1 MIKNLIKKRNIDLI
15 ENFDFENVNYKKIR
29 HPIQDDL
36 SYSYFNKFE
45 AIESLYISHYENNIK
60 NLKDGINSKR
70 LSAEKNLYYNP
81 QLFGVIKSI
90 TFNIPLLSGVLIRN
104 CQEKLKKSSNFNQL
118 NPFFRATRLSD
129 NIVENLIENIKNKLL
144 HRRKKLM
151 PGEILG
157 PIYNNIKVIYE
168 EFYKVNFNNP
178 TINFVI
184 PSKTIKEIL
193 KPNLEPKF

>member
-1 MIKNLIKKRNIDLI
+1 MKSRNNFFFGFTLLQNSNLIEELNEKISFILSDIQQRVYGRRIEKFVMIKNLIKKRNIDLI

-90 TFNIPLLSGVLIRN
+90 TFNSPLLSGVMIRN
-104 CQEKLKKSSNFNQL
+104 CQEKLKKSSNFNKL
-118 NPFFRATRLSD
+118 SPFFQS
-129 NIVENLIENIKNKLL
+129 
-144 HRRKKLM
+144 
-151 PGEILG
+151 
-157 PIYNNIKVIYE
+157 Y
-168 EFYKVNFNNP
+168 
-178 TINFVI
+178 
-184 PSKTIKEIL
+184 
-193 KPNLEPKF
+193 